1 MRWIGAVGAAWV
13 LMGCATAQTGD
24 MGAPASEWR
33 RVDPENLVILE
44 TTTGPVAIELAADAA
59 PAHVAEFRQAVRAG
73 TYDGEYFYRVIE
85 GHVAQAGLEFEQRLG
100 DWPLLPLEAERT
112 VSAEGFTTLGNADLF
127 AETAGHR
134 DGFAAG
140 REGEQ
145 EWLLNCPGALG
156 MARDTGPDTASIE
169 FFIPLA
175 PRRYLDRN
183 YTVFGR
189 VIDGMDNV
197 HRLKRVDP
205 VDEANIPDFFD
216 KGEDAAKDAFAARAD
231 RLAGNEILKASLAA
245 DLPEASRPV
254 YEVMATP
261 SPEWEAL
268 KRSKRDYSGIPAVVH
283 VPPMVLDVC
292 SLPVPA
298 RRVEA
303 EPAR

>member
-1 MRWIGAVGAAWV
+1 
-13 LMGCATAQTGD
+13 MGCAMAQTGSVD
-24 MGAPASEWR
+24 APATEWR

-44 TTTGPVAIELAADAA
+44 TTTGTVAIELAPEAA
-59 PAHVAEFRQAVRAG
+59 PSHVAEFRQAVRAG

-85 GHVAQAGLEFEQRLG
+85 GHVAQAGLEFEQRVG

-112 VSAEGFTTLGNADLF
+112 VPAEGFTPLGNADLF

-140 REGEQ
+140 REGDQ
-145 EWLLNCPGALG
+145 EWLMNCPGALG

-189 VIDGMDNV
+189 VIDGVDNV

-205 VDEANIPDFFD
+205 VDKADIPDFFE
-216 KGEDAAKDAFAARAD
+216 KGEDAAKDAFAARAE
-231 RLAGNEILKASLAA
+231 RLAGNEILRASVAA

-254 YEVMATP
+254 YEVMVTP
-261 SPEWEAL
+261 SPAWEAL
-268 KRSKRDYSGIPAVVH
+268 KQSKRDYSGIPAVVH
-283 VPPMVLDVC
+283 VPPKVLDVC

>member
-1 MRWIGAVGAAWV
+1 MRWIGVVGAAWT
-13 LMGCATAQTGD
+13 LMGCAMAQTGGVSAQD
-24 MGAPASEWR
+24 ANWR
-33 RVDPENLVILE
+33 RVEPENLVILE

-59 PAHVAEFRQAVRAG
+59 PAHVAEFRQAVRSG
-73 TYDGEYFYRVIE
+73 VYVGEYFYRVVE

-112 VSAEGFTTLGNADLF
+112 VPAEGFAPQGNADLF

-145 EWLLNCPGALG
+145 EWLMNCPGALG
-156 MARDTGPDTASIE
+156 MARDAAPDTASIE

-189 VIDGMDNV
+189 VIDGIDNV

-205 VDEANIPDFFD
+205 VDEADIPDFFD
-216 KGEDAAKDAFAARAD
+216 KGEDAAKAAFAARTD

-268 KRSKRDYSGIPAVVH
+268 KQSKRDYSGIPAVVH
-283 VPPMVLDVC
+283 MPPKVLDVC

-298 RRVEA
+298 RRVVA